1 MGYSYFTVD
10 TSVWQDGVTFKNAP
24 KTSVSEQDLSFKAAL
39 EAPQTAEV
47 RIAEAPKPLAP
58 TDLTHPVKKVQE
70 LPAYLADVEDL
81 TPFIVSAD
89 NKPGERFE
97 AELKRTAFSENKSL
111 TASRENKS
119 ASPYNMSETT
129 AKAREEKRR
138 ALKGP
143 GDAKLFTMDS
153 VKRYTNMRATP
164 AFAPAPAPEAV
175 TDAQKAKMQKLQNL
189 GTAEAQTDQTKPAV
203 NVGAPVDIA
212 ALRAQAS
219 SDIGYKRDSLP
230 SMNSE
235 KTSAAASWFPEAMTR
250 TLDMYEAM
258 NKAAAYGAAAP
269 AKKVDEAV

>member
-24 KTSVSEQDLSFKAAL
+24 QSSFSDQNLSFKTVL
-39 EAPQTAEV
+39 ETPEIRV
-47 RIAEAPKPLAP
+47 VEAPKPAAP

-81 TPFIVSAD
+81 TPFIISAD

-97 AELKRTAFSENKSL
+97 AELKRTAFSEDKSL
-111 TASRENKS
+111 IASRENKS

-129 AKAREEKRR
+129 AKAREEKQRT
-138 ALKGP
+138 LKGP
-143 GDAKLFTMDS
+143 GESKVFTMDS
-153 VKRYTNMRATP
+153 VKRYTNSRATP

-175 TDAQKAKMQKLQNL
+175 TDAQKTKLQKLQNI
-189 GTAEAQTDQTKPAV
+189 GNAEAPQTKHPV

-212 ALRAQAS
+212 ALRAQAA

-230 SMNSE
+230 SMSSE
-235 KTSAAASWFPEAMTR
+235 KNSAAASWFPEAVTR

-258 NKAAAYGAAAP
+258 NKAAAYGATVP
-269 AKKVDEAV
+269 AKKIDEAV